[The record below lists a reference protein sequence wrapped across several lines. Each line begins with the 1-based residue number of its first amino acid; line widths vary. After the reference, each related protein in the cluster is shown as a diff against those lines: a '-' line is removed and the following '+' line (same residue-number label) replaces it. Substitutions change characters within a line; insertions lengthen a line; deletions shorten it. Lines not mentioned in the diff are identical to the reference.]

1 MLLKKKNRTDMNIKS
16 GYKSHCLLIP
26 LLCLFAMSCSQE
38 IPIAPEEDT
47 GKEGQVELL
56 LNTSTGLTTRT
67 QLPGPDNLQHV
78 REVQLYIFDGTADA
92 STCVASEDVSW
103 EHAAGA
109 ENGLPTKEQR
119 YKVNY
124 AGFEASKTY
133 TFLAVGL
140 DDKSG
145 ATYNLPAA
153 IGVGTTLKEAN
164 AVLAFGQGR
173 EAIACS
179 ELFAG
184 ASQLTT
190 TKLGSGTVRVDLY
203 RRVAGVMGYFI
214 NIPTAING
222 TDVAFLRIKLYKAQN
237 RSVPLLV
244 QTPDVIMLPIEETAD
259 NRILVDIPSSGFV
272 TDGTT
277 SKGSY
282 VLPMI
287 APFATLEAAT
297 AAGYAS
303 DIYVKDYTLCVVL
316 ADASGNALRTQR
328 VRMKNV
334 DNADT
339 SGGTG
344 IIVSTDAYRFH
355 ILANQFYSIGSKD
368 APVDLGGDG
377 GDIVITVN
385 SNWLWVGDGQDELPI
400 L

>member
-1 MLLKKKNRTDMNIKS
+1 MNIKS
-16 GYKSHCLLIP
+16 GYKSHRLLIP
-26 LLCLFAMSCSQE
+26 LLCLATMSCSKE
-38 IPIAPEEDT
+38 IPVAPEEDT

-56 LNTSTGLTTRT
+56 FNASTGLTTRT

-78 REVQLYIFDGTADA
+78 QNVQLYIFNGTADA
-92 STCVASEDVSW
+92 STSVASEDISW
-103 EHAAGA
+103 MHSTGA

-119 YKVNY
+119 YKVKF
-124 AGFEASKTY
+124 AGFEASNTY

-140 DDKSG
+140 DDQSG

-153 IGVGTTLKEAN
+153 IGEGTTLKEAN
-164 AVLAFGQGR
+164 AVLALGKGR

-190 TKLGSGTVRVDLY
+190 TKLGSGTARVDLY

-259 NRILVDIPSSGFV
+259 NQILVDIPSSGFV

-297 AAGYAS
+297 TAGYGS

-316 ADASGNALRTQR
+316 TDASGNALRTQR

-334 DNADT
+334 DSSDT

-344 IIVSTDAYRFH
+344 IIVSTDAYRFP

-368 APVDLGGDG
+368 APVDLGSDGD
-377 GDIVITVN
+377 DIMIIVSPKWEYIT
-385 SNWLWVGDGQDELPI
+385 DKLP
-400 L
+400 LE